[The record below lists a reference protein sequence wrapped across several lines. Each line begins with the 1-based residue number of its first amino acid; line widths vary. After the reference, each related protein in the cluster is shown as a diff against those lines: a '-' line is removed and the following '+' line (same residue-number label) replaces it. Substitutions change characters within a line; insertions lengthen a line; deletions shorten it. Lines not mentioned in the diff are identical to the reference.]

1 MANGRDG
8 EETLASPMRN
18 GSVGQKVH
26 RSPME
31 NGCGGE
37 QRAPR
42 RNGANGGRSAEE
54 YCLLVEEGLW
64 QSGTMSVQ
72 DDDPERIGARVLA
85 DAMKDL
91 EAPLANGLT
100 EKVFLHALDL
110 IGQYNAGL
118 KQEYLQGAGPRA
130 NGANGEQAERDYQN
144 ALQRMRLIGE
154 AVRRIYHV
162 CKGRPLVTG

>member
-1 MANGRDG
+1 
-8 EETLASPMRN
+8 MRN
-18 GSVGQKVH
+18 GPVGQKVH

-31 NGCGGE
+31 NGCGGA

-42 RNGANGGRSAEE
+42 GNGTNGGRSAEE

-64 QSGTMSVQ
+64 QTGTMSV
-72 DDDPERIGARVLA
+72 DDDAERIGARVLG

-118 KQEYLQGAGPRA
+118 KQEYLQGAEPRA
-130 NGANGEQAERDYQN
+130 NGANGEHEYRC
-144 ALQRMRLIGE
+144 ALQRMRLVGE
-154 AVRRIYHV
+154 AVRRIYHT
-162 CKGRPLVTG
+162 CKGRPVGFGANGRG

>member
-1 MANGRDG
+1 MGNGANGRQERPKG
-8 EETLASPMRN
+8 
-18 GSVGQKVH
+18 
-26 RSPME
+26 
-31 NGCGGE
+31 
-37 QRAPR
+37 
-42 RNGANGGRSAEE
+42 NGANGGRSADANRVNGRTEAPKGNGADGGRGAEE

-64 QSGTMSVQ
+64 QSGTMSVH

-118 KQEYLQGAGPRA
+118 KQEYLQGAEPRA
-130 NGANGEQAERDYQN
+130 NGGNGEQEYRR
-144 ALQRMRLIGE
+144 ALQRMRLVGE

-162 CKGRPLVTG
+162 CKGRPVGFGANGRG